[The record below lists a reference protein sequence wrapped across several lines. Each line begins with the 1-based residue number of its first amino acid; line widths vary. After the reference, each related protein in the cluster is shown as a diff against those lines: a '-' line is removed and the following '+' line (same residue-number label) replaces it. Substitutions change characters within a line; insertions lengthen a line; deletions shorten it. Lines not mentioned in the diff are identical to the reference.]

1 MSIEDAGPDHRRDDD
16 LTLKEEL
23 DVACAIT
30 ASFQASIQHAD
41 TKGSMLA
48 VLVSGVVTLL
58 VTQAGPL
65 RATLSGAGPTAAVLV
80 VVLTVLVA
88 ALAATGLHLA
98 AALRPR
104 ITPPGPTNRFAFPAM
119 AGTDP
124 PRDGGPGPGDLRAE
138 AWALNRLLAEIAL
151 TKHRH
156 IAAAIR
162 GTVLLVVAGLASLV
176 LSAGAG

>member
-65 RATLSGAGPTAAVLV
+65 RATLGGAGPAAVLV

-124 PRDGGPGPGDLRAE
+124 PPAGGTRSGDLRAE